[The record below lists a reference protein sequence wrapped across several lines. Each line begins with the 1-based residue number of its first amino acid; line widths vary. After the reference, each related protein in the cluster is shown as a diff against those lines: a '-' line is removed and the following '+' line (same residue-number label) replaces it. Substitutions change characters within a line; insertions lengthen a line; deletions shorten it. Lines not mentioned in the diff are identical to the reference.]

1 MSSISLI
8 KHCFILILLLS
19 STSASMATE
28 RSFGVSATDPFKLE
42 LYENLSS
49 AQSEAQGRQAEDSI
63 WEFWF
68 SQSPTSDVRALL
80 DAGLERREAYDYEAA
95 ENRFDEVIASAP
107 EYTEGYNQRAFIRFL
122 RQNYSGAQVDL
133 EAALELDPTH
143 FGAMSGTYHVLMIQN
158 RPKAALKMLQRAV
171 AIHPWLKERRAL
183 PEAMWPESYRAI
195 HQPKQ
200 EI

>member
-8 KHCFILILLLS
+8 KRCFILILLLS

-28 RSFGVSATDPFKLE
+28 RSFGVSATDPFK
-42 LYENLSS
+42 
-49 AQSEAQGRQAEDSI
+49 
-63 WEFWF
+63 
-68 SQSPTSDVRALL
+68 PTSDVRALL